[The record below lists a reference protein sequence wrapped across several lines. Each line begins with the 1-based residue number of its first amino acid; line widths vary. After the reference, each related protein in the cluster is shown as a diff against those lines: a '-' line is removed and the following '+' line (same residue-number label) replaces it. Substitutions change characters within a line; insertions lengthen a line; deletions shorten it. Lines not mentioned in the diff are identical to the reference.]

1 MSQPQYA
8 PEALPIQLSPG
19 DSATASVRLVP
30 PADGSVTASI
40 AGGDALV
47 FVESVS
53 ATRYEWRDANPDE
66 QAQHGPG
73 FGHGPGKVPP
83 PKKILVPVDLGSTD
97 GAVPLAVPAGCTVSV
112 TVKATVPAA
121 HATGLYMATLSIS
134 GTTWDPISVPVS
146 LLVGLELA
154 PVNVVPGA
162 ILLAAKP
169 GETAIGGCMIDGT
182 PSAAKVLVHLAKAD
196 PLIQLTA
203 VLYRPET
210 RPATDDELAH
220 MPIVMRAKAKKDGIT
235 QYREIG
241 RTDGTTPLDVPRGA
255 RLTMNVACSVPAENP
270 PDSDFNT
277 LLIEGT
283 TWQRVEVP
291 IEFMIGLVTV
301 TLVPDS
307 PAIAQGDSAPLQ
319 ATITSVAGPAT
330 DVAFAMDPAK
340 FGRVFPSIV
349 NLARGATI
357 TPTLNLAIDPETP
370 LGTYPVGIDVL
381 TFLGSQLQ
389 MVAITLTVLPARID
403 VQALGNSTR
412 VFQGDR
418 FTWDVRLV
426 SRGGYKKLTFSPALL
441 PSGVSIVT
449 PMWEHYGAADVTL
462 TIEFVVGPD
471 ADPVNKRIIVL
482 GWDAGDGVHKGF
494 IDGVVGI
501 MMKPA
506 SRTFS
511 ANIETPDATALG
523 GHIDLTVKNDGTAHF
538 TGEMHDSGA
547 LNYTFSVHALLVSA
561 DGKLAVMAQ
570 KSGKVEGTEAL
581 IDIRRSFTWDETTT
595 SPFTGTSW
603 KAIRSATLSVSKS
616 YEIAGVVG
624 TLENLAADVIEFV
637 LGLAILAPF
646 VPGGAGIICLLMIG
660 TELGQLYGVRVLG
673 PDGLVGVLA
682 AAGAAILVGPTMMIP
697 AFIAGAFAAEALIKH
712 RLLTDKEVAFAHT
725 VFGDTIPYSRV
736 IVTNLIGV
744 SSRAITVP
752 NADSDILLNIG
763 AGHDVSLDTYV
774 PSGSTKYTTP
784 GELLIHELTHAWQI
798 AHAPFVHDYFWSGVK
813 DQLSGSSSYQ
823 YGPADLAWSDFD
835 IEAQAT
841 IVNEWFSGS
850 ISNCASWPAGVKRK
864 PKDPAD
870 PYFTYIANNI
880 LLGVW

>member
-19 DSATASVRLVP
+19 GSATGSVRLVP

-47 FVESVS
+47 FVDSVS

-97 GAVPLAVPAGCTVSV
+97 GAVPLAVPAGCTISV
-112 TVKATVPAA
+112 TVKATVPAG
-121 HATGLYMATLSIS
+121 HADGLYTATLSIS

-146 LLVGLELA
+146 LLVGLEVA

-162 ILLAAKP
+162 ILLSAKP
-169 GETAIGGCMIDGT
+169 GDTAIGGCMIDGT
-182 PSAAKVLVHLAKAD
+182 PVAAKVLVHLAKAD

-203 VLYRPET
+203 VLFRPET
-210 RPATDDELAH
+210 RPATDEELAH
-220 MPIVMRAKAKKDGIT
+220 MPIGMRAKAKKDGIT

-241 RTDGTTPLDVPRGA
+241 RTDGSTPLDVPQGA
-255 RLTMNVACSVPAENP
+255 RLTMNVACSAPAVNP

-283 TWQRVEVP
+283 TWERVEVP
-291 IEFMIGLVTV
+291 IEFTIGLVTV
-301 TLVPDS
+301 TVAPDS
-307 PAIAQGDSAPLQ
+307 PTIAQGDSAQLQ

-330 DVAFAMDPAK
+330 DVTFAMDPAK
-340 FGRVFPSIV
+340 FGRFFPSIV

-357 TPTLNLAIDPETP
+357 TPTLNLAVDPETP
-370 LGTYPVGIDVL
+370 LGAHSAGIDVL
-381 TFLGSQLQ
+381 TFGSQLQ
-389 MVAITLTVLPARID
+389 TLPLTLTVLPARITVD
-403 VQALGNSTR
+403 ARGNFAR

-418 FTWDVRLV
+418 FTWDVHV
-426 SRGGYKKLTFSPALL
+426 ISGGGYKKLTFSVGHLPA
-441 PSGVSIVT
+441 GVSVVT
-449 PMWEHYGAADVTL
+449 PMWENYGAGDVTL
-462 TIEFVVGPD
+462 TVDFVVDPD
-471 ADPVNKRIIVL
+471 ADPLNLGLIVL
-482 GWDAGDGVHKGF
+482 LWDSGDGVHTGA
-494 IDGVVGI
+494 IDGIVEI
-501 MMKPA
+501 RMKPA

-511 ANIETPDATALG
+511 ANIETPEGTALG
-523 GHIDLTVKNDGTAHF
+523 GHIDLTVNNDGSAQF
-538 TGEMHDSGA
+538 KGEMRDSGA
-547 LNYTFSVHALLVSA
+547 VNYKFSVRALLVSA
-561 DGKLAVMAQ
+561 DGTLAVLAQ
-570 KSGKVEGTEAL
+570 KSGEVEGSEAL
-581 IDIRRSFTWDETTT
+581 IDIKRTFTWDETTT

-603 KAIRSATLSVSKS
+603 KAIRSARLSVSKS
-616 YEIAGVVG
+616 YEIAGAIG
-624 TLENLAADVIEFV
+624 TLENLAADVVEFV
-637 LGLAILAPF
+637 IGLAVLAPF
-646 VPGGAGIICLLMIG
+646 AGGAGVICLLMIG

-673 PDGLVGVLA
+673 PDGLVGVMF

-697 AFIAGAFAAEALIKH
+697 AFIAGALAAEALLKH

-736 IVTNLIGV
+736 IVTNLIGA
-744 SSRAITVP
+744 SSRPITVP

-763 AGHDVSLDTYV
+763 AGYDVSLDTYA
-774 PSGSTKYTTP
+774 PNPPTKYPTP

-798 AHAPFVHDYFWSGVK
+798 AHAPFIHDFFWSGIK
-813 DQLSGSSSYQ
+813 DQMSGSSSYQ
-823 YGPADLAWSDFD
+823 YGPPDLAWDEFD

-850 ISNCASWPAGVKRK
+850 TSSCPSWPSAVKRK